1 MIYKKIN
8 KMNQNEYILD
18 MYINEDIDYN
28 DILDLYEYGY
38 ISEDVLEYIE
48 ENKLTRGIRA
58 VGHYA
63 SHIVDPNNL
72 VAAYHAGRSFMI
84 KRKIRKT
91 KDPVEKMYLQKEADK
106 HIYKF
111 GRHLNNI
118 DNKSIK
124 YHLKQHLDARRSGDK
139 DASEKHKL
147 KAKALLNRRKE
158 YSGLN
163 TNQVKN
169 KFINNIHKEVDNF
182 YKNYKHL

>member
-1 MIYKKIN
+1 MRYTKIN
-8 KMNQNEYILD
+8 NMNQNEYILD

-58 VGHYA
+58 VGHYTSLIA
-63 SHIVDPNNL
+63 DPNHL
-72 VAAYHAGRSFMI
+72 VAGYHAGRSFMLKKKI
-84 KRKIRKT
+84 KKT

-139 DASEKHKL
+139 DVSEKHKL

-169 KFINNIHKEVDNF
+169 KVINDLHRDLNKVTNKF
-182 YKNYKHL
+182 Y

>member
-1 MIYKKIN
+1 MRYTKIN
-8 KMNQNEYILD
+8 NMNQNEYILD

-38 ISEDVLEYIE
+38 ISEDILEYIE

-58 VGHYA
+58 AGHYTSLIA
-63 SHIVDPNNL
+63 DPNHL
-72 VAAYHAGRSFMI
+72 VAAYHAGRSFMLKKKI
-84 KRKIRKT
+84 KKT

-106 HIYKF
+106 HMYKF

-124 YHLKQHLDARRSGDK
+124 YNLKQHLDARKSGDK
-139 DASEKHKL
+139 DEAEKYKL

-163 TNQVKN
+163 TNQVKD
-169 KFINNIHKEVDNF
+169 KFVHNIHKDMDDTLAK
-182 YKNYKHL
+182 YY